1 MNIYTTTDYLNAIRR
16 EIAKRGTTYPK
27 IIEKK
32 AKTGM
37 LENELQT
44 LRDAQSVQLARLQS
58 VLSIMENGDAYIDAQ
73 SANTYL
79 AELER
84 ELKMRKAYYPRL
96 IYFKRIT
103 PETAEYETAVWAALV
118 HYFKKQYAECLP
130 Y

>member
-1 MNIYTTTDYLNAIRR
+1 MNIYTIDDYLNAIRR

-27 IIEKK
+27 IIKK
-32 AKTGM
+32 RAKAGM
-37 LENELQT
+37 PENELQT

-84 ELKMRKAYYPRL
+84 ELKMRKKYYPRL

-103 PETAEYETAVWAALV
+103 PETAEYETAVWRSLTEF
-118 HYFKKQYAECLP
+118 FKLKYINHE
-130 Y
+130 